1 MQRIICIHFHA
12 KKILINEFG
21 IQEGKNNK
29 KEKIQ
34 IITKETKKFRV
45 IGFEKIFSSFLL
57 LHF

>member
-29 KEKIQ
+29 KEKDGSGKNNKFGK
-34 IITKETKKFRV
+34 TMLSFKWVKELRKKTQ
-45 IGFEKIFSSFLL
+45 K
-57 LHF
+57 